1 MPASPRTRFILVA
14 VSSYLLLA
22 LCWILLSDQLLAMLT
37 SKQQLLE
44 LSTAKGF
51 FFVLATAAL
60 FFFFCLRA
68 VPTQATP
75 DGEPLINGLSS
86 TLVQGKPIF
95 WLRYGFALAISLTML
110 GVRLMIPLPLSQS
123 PMMIMFMLPI
133 ILSALL
139 GGMGPGLLATL
150 VTVTGIDLMAVPHLH
165 SGHTPAICSCNG
177 PCWRSMAVP

>member
-44 LSTAKGF
+44 LSTAKGI
-51 FFVLATAAL
+51 FFVLASAAL
-60 FFFFCLRA
+60 FFFCLRT
-68 VPTQATP
+68 VPTRVDP
-75 DGEPLINGLSS
+75 DCEPLINSLSS
-86 TLVQGKPIF
+86 TLVQGKPVF
-95 WLRYGFALAISLTML
+95 WLRYGFALAISLAML
-110 GVRLMIPLPLSQS
+110 AVRLMIPLPLSQG

-150 VTVTGIDLMAVPHLH
+150 ATVIGIDLMAVPHLH
-165 SGHTPAICSCNG
+165 SGFTPG
-177 PCWRSMAVP
+177 YLQLQ